1 MALTPNVKASANAV
15 PNEKRADFDRNPI
28 YERRVVVFY
37 DFLGWRNHI
46 TDAGCAPTNLRE
58 LRQMILRHTRM
69 LGVKTDLAIRTSSF
83 SDNMV
88 VTQVPDDRTKM
99 LMQHLANVQ
108 LGSALVGFLVRGGIT
123 VGNVVHDDE
132 VVFGPGLNRAHELE
146 STIAKYP
153 RIVLDPNVKKEFADL
168 GPLVVEESG
177 VRFLDPFRPFYIEAL
192 KKAEQED
199 PAKVAAAGLPPPQG
213 VFKKYA
219 KDFLDNVLYMLEDKL
234 KKPTD
239 DAAFEKIAWLYDR
252 IAKQTGKPLAAT
264 LPRVKPKAAAFF
276 R

>member
-1 MALTPNVKASANAV
+1 MAIAPKANAAT
-15 PNEKRADFDRNPI
+15 NAATNAKLADFNRNPI
-28 YERRVVVFY
+28 CQRRVVVFY
-37 DFLGWRNHI
+37 DILGWKNHI
-46 TDAGCAPTNLRE
+46 TEADGAPANLRE

-69 LGVKTDLAIRTSSF
+69 LAVKTDLEVRASSF

-132 VVFGPGLNRAHELE
+132 VVFGPGLNRAYELE
-146 STIAKYP
+146 KDVAKYP
-153 RIVLDPNVKKEFADL
+153 RIILDPLVKKEFEGL
-168 GPLVVEESG
+168 RPIVVEENG
-177 VRFLDPFRPFYIEAL
+177 VRFLDPFRMGYVEAL
-192 KKAEQED
+192 KKAEHED

-213 VFKKYA
+213 IFKKYA
-219 KDFLDNVLYMLEDKL
+219 KDYLDNVLYTLEDKL

-239 DAAFEKIAWLYDR
+239 DSAFEKIAWLYDR
-252 IAKQTGKPLAAT
+252 VAKQVGKPLSST
-264 LPRVKPKAAAFF
+264 LPRIKPK
-276 R
+276 